1 MIRRR
6 AAGQVPFAFAAW
18 ACAACLQFQQAS
30 AEVAQQMLFNPL
42 GNEAGLSQGRVMA
55 IAQDASGYLWLGT
68 EDGLNRYDGSELLHF
83 LRDRKDPATLPNN
96 WISSLATD
104 KDGRLWI
111 GTDGGGVVWKGPGET
126 LFRPP
131 VNAAGQALT
140 DPQGR
145 VRFVKPDPDGQVWI
159 GTRNNGLKL
168 IELDGGTTREFRHD
182 PTDPASLSDDSVFAI
197 AREKNGLVWIGTQS
211 GLDRLDPATG
221 RIMPFGSR
229 LRELTGAAAQTVPV
243 TALHIDGRGTLWA
256 GTPEGLARFDKPSNR
271 IDLLRHRE
279 GDAGSLPDN
288 HVNVIFED
296 DEQRLW
302 VGTADGLGLLDR
314 RTDLFTTFRHDPAD
328 ASSLPDSHVMEIYQD
343 RSGLLWIGTKS
354 RGAASWNPRSWSF
367 GHRRLGTAGADNV
380 SSFAEDSRGTLWI
393 GSYGAGLSSV
403 DRQSGRV
410 TTWAHKPGDP
420 HSLGDNFIMALVV
433 DRRDRV
439 WLGTMNAGLER
450 LDPATG
456 RIKRFPAGGGRPG
469 AIAARGVMSLLE
481 DSRGRIWV
489 GTYGG
494 GLCMIDAATDA
505 VNCYPVQHGDAP
517 GLSSDRATSLA
528 EDRAGL
534 IWIGTDGGGL
544 NALDPS
550 SGRIAHFQHAQDDAA
565 SLSANTVYSVH
576 VDERGRLWVGTRGGG
591 LDRVDGAPFAQQ
603 SLQFQN
609 YSESQGLPNSTVYG
623 IESDAG
629 GALWM
634 STNRGLA
641 RFNPETES
649 FQVFRRSHGLQ
660 GDEFNFGAHYRSV
673 SGEMFFGGAAGY
685 NAFYPERLRFNER
698 PPQVVLTQFL
708 KFNEPAKIGSN
719 AEGQPEVD
727 LDYRDDVITFRYA
740 ALDFSA
746 PAENRYAYMLE
757 GFDRDWVDAGNA
769 RQATY
774 TNLDGGHYVFRVKAA
789 NSDGRWNDDGVALPI
804 VVGQPLWLR
813 WWAYLL
819 YVAAAALAMYAIW
832 AAQQRKLEREAAYA
846 RRLEEE
852 VAARTNEI
860 ANRNEQ
866 LQQVNNALKEAS
878 VTDPLTGLGNR
889 RCLREVVQEMLPS
902 SPKGG
907 SLAASPRFVLMI
919 VDLDHLKPIN
929 DQYGHDGG
937 DRVLIQI
944 AEILRQLCR
953 TTDRIVRWGGD
964 EFVVLCR
971 DADLDSAAIL
981 AERIRSTVAKR
992 IFRVDE
998 GAVARSSCS
1007 IGFAPYPFIAEA
1019 PTNVSWEQSLS
1030 LADCALYQAKEYRNT
1045 WVGWAGKARAAGM
1058 PQLLEAVETESAR
1071 LEAEGYLEVRRQPP
1085 IGDDTVDRLRALRGP
1100 GDR

>member
-6 AAGQVPFAFAAW
+6 AAGQAPLALAAW
-18 ACAACLQFQQAS
+18 ACAACLQVPQAS

-42 GNEAGLSQGRVMA
+42 GNEAGLSQGRVMS

-83 LRDRKDPATLPNN
+83 LRDRNDPASLPSN
-96 WISSLATD
+96 WISSLALD
-104 KDGRLWI
+104 REGRLWI

-126 LFRPP
+126 TFRPP
-131 VNAAGQALT
+131 VNTAGQALT

-145 VRFVKPDPDGQVWI
+145 VRFVHPDADGRVWI
-159 GTRNNGLKL
+159 GTRSSGLKVIDL
-168 IELDGGTTREFRHD
+168 GNDTAREYRHD
-182 PTDPASLSDDSVFAI
+182 PTDPASLSDDSVFAM
-197 AREKNGLVWIGTQS
+197 ARDPNGLVWIGTQG

-221 RIMPFGSR
+221 RIVPFGAR
-229 LRELTGAAAQTVPV
+229 LRELAGAAADMPV
-243 TALHIDGRGTLWA
+243 TALLIDARGTLWV
-256 GTPEGLARFDKPSNR
+256 GTPQGLARFDMPSNR
-271 IDLLRHRE
+271 LDLLRHRG
-279 GDAGSLPDN
+279 GDPASLPDN
-288 HVNVIFED
+288 RINVIFED

-302 VGTADGLGLLDR
+302 VGTADGLALLDR
-314 RTDLFTTFRHDPAD
+314 RTDRFTTFRHDPAD
-328 ASSLPDSHVMEIYQD
+328 AASLPDSDVVQIFQD
-343 RSGLLWIGTKS
+343 RSGLLWVGTKS

-367 GHRRLGTAGADNV
+367 GHRRLGSSGADNV

-403 DRQSGRV
+403 DRQTGRV
-410 TTWAHKPGDP
+410 TTWLHSPDDP
-420 HSLGDNFIMALVV
+420 QSLGDNFVMALAV
-433 DRRDRV
+433 DDRDRI
-439 WLGTMNAGLER
+439 WLGTMNAGVER

-456 RIKRFPAGGGRPG
+456 RIKRFPAGNGRSG
-469 AIAARGVMSLLE
+469 SLAAPGVMSLLR

-489 GTYGG
+489 GTFGG
-494 GLCMIDAATDA
+494 GLCVIDGATDA

-544 NALDPS
+544 NVLDPA
-550 SGRIAHFQHAQDDAA
+550 SGRIAHAQHSQGDPS
-565 SLSANTVYSVH
+565 SLSANTIYSVH

-591 LDRVDGAPFAQQ
+591 LDRVDGAPFVQKP
-603 SLQFQN
+603 LRFRN
-609 YSESQGLPNSTVYG
+609 YSEAQGLPNSTVYG

-641 RFNPETES
+641 RFNPDSES

-698 PPQVVLTQFL
+698 APQVVLTQFL
-708 KFNEPAKIGSN
+708 KFNEPADLRPN
-719 AEGQPEVD
+719 AAGKPEVE
-727 LDYRDDVITFRYA
+727 LGYRDDVITFRYA
-740 ALDFSA
+740 ALDFAA

-757 GFDRDWVDAGNA
+757 GFDRDWVDAGNS
-769 RQATY
+769 RQSTY
-774 TNLDGGHYVFRVKAA
+774 TNLDGGRYVFRVKAA
-789 NSDGRWNDDGVALPI
+789 NSDGHWNEEGLSLP
-804 VVGQPLWLR
+804 VVVQKPPWLR

-819 YVAAAALAMYAIW
+819 YLAAAALAMYAIW

-846 RRLEEE
+846 RRLEQE

-860 ANRNEQ
+860 ASRNEQ
-866 LQQVNNALKEAS
+866 LQAVNARLKEAS

-889 RCLREVVQEMLPS
+889 RCLREVVQELV
-902 SPKGG
+902 SPRGG
-907 SLAASPRFVLMI
+907 PADPQASPPRFVLMI

-929 DQYGHDGG
+929 DQHGHDGG

-953 TTDRIVRWGGD
+953 ATDRIVRWGGD

-981 AERIRSTVAKR
+981 AERIRATVAKR

-998 GAVARSSCS
+998 GVVARTSCS
-1007 IGFAPYPFIAEA
+1007 IGFAPFPFVAQA
-1019 PTNVSWEQSLS
+1019 PASYSWEQSLS
-1030 LADCALYQAKEYRNT
+1030 LADCALYQAKEFRNT